1 MLKTFIFLMTIT
13 FSGYAA
19 SGVGS
24 PFIDVIYS
32 GFKLKIPASPLI
44 IGHLG
49 GKADSLVVKYSRSP
63 GSRYIGF
70 TNDNDLY
77 TGSCIPEVF
86 FNKVVTESSTDDCDG
101 AVKAFQKVFST
112 GSDFGVWT
120 NSKNKFYYFI
130 DNEESSFLFL
140 ISGDGSIVM
149 MESDFLK
156 KSDFEKALSNYL

>member
-1 MLKTFIFLMTIT
+1 MLRTFIFLMILT

-19 SGVGS
+19 SGVSS
-24 PFIDVIYS
+24 PFIEVMYS
-32 GFKLKIPASPLI
+32 GFKLKIPESPLI
-44 IGHLG
+44 VGYLG
-49 GKADSLVVKYSRSP
+49 GAADSLVIKYSKSP

-77 TGSCIPEVF
+77 TGKCTPEVF
-86 FNKVVTESSTDDCDG
+86 FKKVVSEQSTDDCDG
-101 AVKAFQKVFST
+101 SVKAFRDVFSKD
-112 GSDFGVWT
+112 SDFGVWV

-130 DNEESSFLFL
+130 NNEESSFLFL
-140 ISGDGSIVM
+140 ISDDGTVVK